1 MLKPSLNTVQ
11 DVVRAH
17 ADDTEDKRRLPDSVV
32 EVLRESGFNRLAIP
46 ATLGGRE
53 APVREMVKSVE
64 AVAMVDGSAGWCAA
78 IGAGSNVF
86 AGYLPEA
93 GARHASPT
101 SSCGPGRRSRGA
113 AEPRRPGDPHH
124 LRSSVRRRHMRDRG
138 GQSGLAGHLL
148 CRRAGA
154 LGAGPDRRLRP
165 PRVTGLS

>member
-1 MLKPSLNTVQ
+1 MLKPSLNAVQ

-93 GARHASPT
+93 GARHVFADPDQGNATMFAPT
-101 SSCGPGRRSRGA
+101 GTVDVKG
-113 AEPRRPGDPHH
+113 
-124 LRSSVRRRHMRDRG
+124 RG
-138 GQSGLAGHLL
+138 G
-148 CRRAGA
+148 
-154 LGAGPDRRLRP
+154 
-165 PRVTGLS
+165 RVTGRWSFTSNCRHSA

>member
-1 MLKPSLNTVQ
+1 MLKPSLNAVQ

-17 ADDTEDKRRLPDSVV
+17 ADDIEDKRRLPDSVV

-93 GARHASPT
+93 GARHVFADPDQGNATMFAPT
-101 SSCGPGRRSRGA
+101 GTVDVKGRGGRLTGRWPFTSNCLHSAWAGLGA
-113 AEPRRPGDPHH
+113 TVRRDGEAEPLPRGSSSS
-124 LRSSVRRRHMRDRG
+124 RSPS
-138 GQSGLAGHLL
+138 
-148 CRRAGA
+148 
-154 LGAGPDRRLRP
+154 
-165 PRVTGLS
+165 

>member
-1 MLKPSLNTVQ
+1 MLKPSLDAVQ

-17 ADDTEDKRRLPDSVV
+17 ADDTEDKRRLPNPVV

-93 GARHASPT
+93 GARHVFA
-101 SSCGPGRRSRGA
+101 
-113 AEPRRPGDPHH
+113 DP
-124 LRSSVRRRHMRDRG
+124 DQG
-138 GQSGLAGHLL
+138 KA
-148 CRRAGA
+148 
-154 LGAGPDRRLRP
+154 P
-165 PRVTGLS
+165 